1 MGAGCVHLGSAS
13 KFTYTDGSRPHGPL
27 HRMASQSGSCLPPE
41 WVIQE
46 RMQEVTMEATV
57 FLEPHLGNDVPLPL
71 PHSVGWKHSIQS
83 ILMGRGLYKGMNI
96 KVGSQGTILEA
107 AYNSNSCFHLY
118 LLSTCRWIPMYPSMG
133 LPDTSLGCLIGILS
147 FIWKN
152 GPPQHLLFPVFSIL
166 VNGSSILRDDW
177 VKNLER
183 SFTRFFLLYHLS
195 AWPSR

>member
-1 MGAGCVHLGSAS
+1 MCALGICFQVHLHRWQQATWAPAQDGLTVWQLSSPRGSNPGENARGP
-13 KFTYTDGSRPHGPL
+13 DGSHSRFGASSWKWRSITTAPLCWLEALNPVHTHGE
-27 HRMASQSGSCLPPE
+27 RI
-41 WVIQE
+41 IQGHE
-46 RMQEVTMEATV
+46 YQE
-57 FLEPHLGNDVPLPL
+57 
-71 PHSVGWKHSIQS
+71 
-83 ILMGRGLYKGMNI
+83 
-96 KVGSQGTILEA
+96 VGSQGTILEA

-133 LPDTSLGCLIGILS
+133 LPDTSLGCLIDILS
-147 FIWKN
+147 LIWKN

-195 AWPSR
+195 TWPSK